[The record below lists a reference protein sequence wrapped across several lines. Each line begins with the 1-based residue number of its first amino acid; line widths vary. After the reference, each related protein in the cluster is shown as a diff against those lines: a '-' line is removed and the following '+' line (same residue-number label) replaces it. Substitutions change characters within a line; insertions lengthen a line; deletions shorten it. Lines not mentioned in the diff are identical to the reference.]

1 MFGKIRKELQC
12 LEGWDKN
19 SNVWKGGK
27 NSNVFKDNSRN
38 QMFGRIK
45 KMSVSGKIRKEHI
58 CLKKW
63 DKNSN
68 NWKNKIKTL
77 IFGKIT

>member
-1 MFGKIRKELQC
+1 MFGITE
-12 LEGWDKN
+12 
-19 SNVWKGGK
+19 K
-27 NSNVFKDNSRN
+27 NSNVFKDNSRI

-45 KMSVSGKIRKEHI
+45 QIPVSGKIRKEHKQ
-58 CLKKW
+58 LKKW

-77 IFGKIT
+77 IFGRIT

>member
-1 MFGKIRKELQC
+1 MFERTE
-12 LEGWDKN
+12 KN
-19 SNVWKGGK
+19 SD
-27 NSNVFKDNSRN
+27 VFKDNSRN

-45 KMSVSGKIRKEHI
+45 KKSMSGKIRKEHKY
-58 CLKKW
+58 LKKW

>member
-1 MFGKIRKELQC
+1 M
-12 LEGWDKN
+12 EGR
-19 SNVWKGGK
+19 K

-45 KMSVSGKIRKEHI
+45 KMSMSGKIRKEHK